1 MCARKTFQ
9 AKCQAILHPIPLA
22 PGTKSCPAH
31 PCLPPKH
38 SQFAL
43 DVSKL
48 QEPQQV
54 QPPGHVSTHHL
65 MYPVSMHCVS
75 GCIRHIYRPIGP
87 SIDQPTLSMY
97 LSIGRSIYIYTY
109 TVHVWFIMYL
119 HVFFCVYVRI
129 WQMTHRGQEKKQSDP
144 DCSTLAWCLSLAAI
158 GSGALGDFSAMG
170 LAFLVKCR
178 AIMHHRPGNVT
189 KTNHI
194 KSWHA
199 PLHVVSSPSN
209 VAGL

>member
-1 MCARKTFQ
+1 MYIHIRIHIYIYVYINIYICIDKQIYANNMCARKTFQ

-97 LSIGRSIYIYTY
+97 LSIGRSIDLYIYIYCTCMI
-109 TVHVWFIMYL
+109 H
-119 HVFFCVYVRI
+119 HVFACIFFVCMCAY
-129 WQMTHRGQEKKQSDP
+129 GK
-144 DCSTLAWCLSLAAI
+144 
-158 GSGALGDFSAMG
+158 
-170 LAFLVKCR
+170 
-178 AIMHHRPGNVT
+178 
-189 KTNHI
+189 
-194 KSWHA
+194 
-199 PLHVVSSPSN
+199 
-209 VAGL
+209 

>member
-1 MCARKTFQ
+1 MCVHKCIYIYLYKCIDKQIYANNMCTRKTFQ

-87 SIDQPTLSMY
+87 SIDQPTLSIY
-97 LSIGRSIYIYTY
+97 LSIGRSIDLYIF
-109 TVHVWFIMYL
+109 FIYIHILYMYDSSCICM
-119 HVFFCVYVRI
+119 FFFVCMCAY
-129 WQMTHRGQEKKQSDP
+129 GK
-144 DCSTLAWCLSLAAI
+144 
-158 GSGALGDFSAMG
+158 
-170 LAFLVKCR
+170 
-178 AIMHHRPGNVT
+178 
-189 KTNHI
+189 
-194 KSWHA
+194 
-199 PLHVVSSPSN
+199 
-209 VAGL
+209 